1 MCSNRG
7 GDWHF
12 CVTSLLRNFPKEMSS
27 VYANEPEVIWGPLQ
41 NMMNTSMLVMA
52 RVRMGLNPLGL

>member
-1 MCSNRG
+1 
-7 GDWHF
+7 
-12 CVTSLLRNFPKEMSS
+12 MSS

-52 RVRMGLNPLGL
+52 RVRMGLTPPGL